1 MGGVFA
7 LGMLA
12 LLVLFVCLTLFGV
25 VCLVLA
31 LVFGLIYRGR
41 AKKQK
46 QGGDKV
52 KTVWKVLPWAFLAA
66 ALLESGVDPD
76 GRAGSGTDYTLLCTL
91 AGDRLLWTG
100 TDDASERKL
109 AYERLLLEHG
119 ADVHHRVKV
128 QERAKEL
135 PHSSA
140 EAKDP
145 SWITGAKHECGKTPL
160 LLATERGDLASIKL
174 FVAYG
179 ADINAVDDCG
189 YNAILIAAQL
199 LDDTQGGTDVL
210 QYLLDNGCRA
220 DAQTHFG
227 QNALDLIDQYEDDK
241 QDAMRTLLMRYM

>member
-66 ALLESGVDPD
+66 GLLAIYPAAWIAHDLRDPVSNLNDAVLHDDYDKAAALLESGVDPD
-76 GRAGSGTDYTLLCTL
+76 GRAGSG
-91 AGDRLLWTG
+91 A
-100 TDDASERKL
+100 
-109 AYERLLLEHG
+109 
-119 ADVHHRVKV
+119 
-128 QERAKEL
+128 
-135 PHSSA
+135 
-140 EAKDP
+140 
-145 SWITGAKHECGKTPL
+145 
-160 LLATERGDLASIKL
+160 
-174 FVAYG
+174 
-179 ADINAVDDCG
+179 
-189 YNAILIAAQL
+189 
-199 LDDTQGGTDVL
+199 DVL
-210 QYLLDNGCRA
+210 QYLLDNGCHA